1 VFYTTFRFKKAVR
14 NILVNQSSLSS
25 WFKGIKGKL
34 LFAAIMPM
42 IGFTV
47 IFGIAFSG
55 LQVLG
60 SMLNK
65 ANTETTP
72 NLIEVGEMRQAR
84 NKFNFLVL
92 ASAMATDPKER
103 QENIAEGKKS
113 IEEYFEALAN
123 YQKLPSP
130 ASIANTDDAGDKMAP
145 EFKKSMEEAIAL
157 LEQNKPESDKAAI
170 AMVHGKLKTQGAVM
184 KSMTTAAVKFFEDQA
199 ISESAI
205 AKAKMSETTTIMV
218 ATTAAT
224 CLFVFALLMFIAVR
238 LSKTV
243 GTVASRLTES
253 SHQVS
258 AAVTQLNSAGNNL
271 SQSSTESAASLE
283 ETVAALEELTSMV
296 QMNSD
301 NAKQAAS
308 LSASSRDAAES
319 GENDIKNLITAMTEI
334 SQSSRKIEEIISVID
349 DIAFQTNLLA
359 LNAAVE
365 AARAG
370 EQGKGFAVV
379 ADAVRTL
386 AQRSATSAKDIASLI
401 KDSVSQIDRG
411 SHIADQSGTVLS
423 NIVSSIKKVSDL
435 NNEIAAASSE
445 QTTGIQQ
452 ISKAMNQ
459 LDQSSQS
466 NAASAEEIAATSG
479 EISNLA
485 TTTQSLT
492 AELTEVVM
500 GKNAALTDISEVKAD
515 KKPKASKKVSF
526 QSSAKV
532 IEMKKPA
539 KRSAPTAAKPSQK
552 ASSSSADLI
561 PFDEDDDRKVGTT
574 DGF

>member
-1 VFYTTFRFKKAVR
+1 MENNSFK
-14 NILVNQSSLSS
+14 S
-25 WFKGIKGKL
+25 WFNGIKGKL
-34 LFAAIMPM
+34 LFAAILP
-42 IGFTV
+42 IAGFAI
-47 IFGIAFSG
+47 IFTIAFAG
-55 LQVLG
+55 LKKLDA
-60 SMLNK
+60 MLTT
-65 ANTETTP
+65 ANTITTP
-72 NLIEVGEMRQAR
+72 NLIAVGEMRQSR
-84 NKFNFLVL
+84 NKFNYFIL
-92 ASAMATDPKER
+92 ASLRENTAEKRAER
-103 QENIAEGKKS
+103 LKVAREAL
-113 IEEYFEALAN
+113 EEYQVAFKEYAA
-123 YQKLPSP
+123 LPSP
-130 ASIANTDDAGDKMAP
+130 DEIASTDDAGDKNLP
-145 EFKKSMEEAIAL
+145 EFVATMKDVTNLVEKNTPETDQQVMGLMNGKIAELTKPMKAMTDDAINYFEKSSIA
-157 LEQNKPESDKAAI
+157 N
-170 AMVHGKLKTQGAVM
+170 T
-184 KSMTTAAVKFFEDQA
+184 
-199 ISESAI
+199 AI
-205 AKAKMSETTTIMV
+205 AKAEMSKTMTVMV

-224 CLFVFALLMFIAVR
+224 CLAVFALLMFIAVR

-243 GTVASRLTES
+243 GSVASRLTES

-258 AAVTQLNSAGNNL
+258 AAVVQLNSAGNNL

-308 LSASSRDAAES
+308 LAATSRQSAES
-319 GENDIKNLITAMTEI
+319 GENDIKNLIAAMTEI
-334 SQSSRKIEEIISVID
+334 SQSSKKIEEIISVID

-379 ADAVRTL
+379 AEAVRAL
-386 AQRSATSAKDIASLI
+386 AQRSASSAKDISTLI

-411 SHIADQSGTVLS
+411 SDIADKSGAVLS

-485 TTTQSLT
+485 TTTQTLT
-492 AELTEVVM
+492 VELTEVVA
-500 GKNAALTDISEVKAD
+500 GKGGHSEEVHEVRPAKKAQASH
-515 KKPKASKKVSF
+515 KAP
-526 QSSAKV
+526 SAKV
-532 IEMKKPA
+532 IAMKKPA
-539 KRSAPTAAKPSQK
+539 SKAAPVKAAKAGP
-552 ASSSSADLI
+552 ATSADMI
-561 PFDEDDDRKVGTT
+561 PFDEDDARKVGTT

>member
-1 VFYTTFRFKKAVR
+1 MNDSTT
-14 NILVNQSSLSS
+14 SS
-25 WFKGIKGKL
+25 WFRGIKGKL
-34 LFAAIMPM
+34 LFAAVLPM
-42 IGFTV
+42 IGFGI
-47 IFGIAFSG
+47 IFVIAFTSLKTIG
-55 LQVLG
+55 G
-60 SMLNK
+60 MLTK
-65 ANTETTP
+65 ANTNTTP
-72 NLIEVGEMRQAR
+72 NLIEVGEMRQSR
-84 NKFNFLVL
+84 NKFNYMVL
-92 ASAMATDPKER
+92 AATVSVDAKER
-103 QENIAEGKKS
+103 KEDIDEAKNAIT
-113 IEEYFEALAN
+113 EYFTAFTN
-123 YQKLPSP
+123 YTKLPSP
-130 ASIANTDDAGDKMAP
+130 KEIEATDDAGDKAAP
-145 EFKKSMEEAIAL
+145 LFKAAMEETIAL
-157 LEQNKPESDKAAI
+157 LEKNTPESDKAAI
-170 AMVHGKLKTQGAVM
+170 ALLHGRVKENANVLRA
-184 KSMTTAAVKFFEDQA
+184 MTTAAIKYFQQDS
-199 ISESAI
+199 INDSKI
-205 AKAKMSETTTIMV
+205 ADMKMSQATTIIIATTT
-218 ATTAAT
+218 AT
-224 CLFVFALLMFIAVR
+224 CLLVFSLLIFIAIR

-243 GTVASRLTES
+243 GGVANRLTES

-258 AAVTQLNSAGNNL
+258 AAVVQLNSAGNNL
-271 SQSSTESAASLE
+271 SQSSTEAAASLE

-308 LSASSRDAAES
+308 LASTSRQSAEA

-334 SQSSRKIEEIISVID
+334 SQSSKKIEEIISVID

-379 ADAVRTL
+379 AEAVRAL
-386 AQRSATSAKDIASLI
+386 AQRSAASAKDISTLI

-411 SHIADQSGTVLS
+411 SNIADQSGTVLS
-423 NIVSSIKKVSDL
+423 NIVNSIKKVSDL

-479 EISNLA
+479 EINNLA

-492 AELTEVVM
+492 VELTEVVM
-500 GKNAALTDISEVKAD
+500 GKSNNTTEHHHE
-515 KKPKASKKVSF
+515 PKAVAHAKAPKSSPMHK
-526 QSSAKV
+526 SAKV
-532 IEMKKPA
+532 IAMKKPA
-539 KRSAPTAAKPSQK
+539 PKVATKG

-561 PFDEDDDRKVGTT
+561 PFDEDDRKVGTT

>member
-1 VFYTTFRFKKAVR
+1 M
-14 NILVNQSSLSS
+14 NSNSISS

-34 LFAAIMPM
+34 LFAATLPI
-42 IGFTV
+42 IGFSI
-47 IFGIAFSG
+47 IFSIAFSG
-55 LQVLG
+55 LQSLG
-60 SMLNK
+60 DMLNK

-84 NKFNFLVL
+84 NRFNYFVL
-92 ASAMATDPKER
+92 ATGDAPDEKTRKED
-103 QENIAEGKKS
+103 IAEAKKS
-113 IEEYFEALAN
+113 IEEYFEALGN

-130 ASIANTDDAGDKMAP
+130 PSIADTDDAGDKMAP
-145 EFKKSMEEAIAL
+145 EFRKSMEEAVAL
-157 LEQNKPESDKAAI
+157 LEKNNPESDKQAAAI
-170 AMVHGKLKTQGAVM
+170 VEGKMKSQAAVM
-184 KSMTTAAVKFFEDQA
+184 KNMTAAAVKFFEAQS
-199 ISESAI
+199 ISETAI
-205 AKAKMSETTTIMV
+205 AKEKMSKTMTIMIMTTTV
-218 ATTAAT
+218 T
-224 CLFVFALLMFIAVR
+224 CLLVFGLLMFIAVN

-243 GTVASRLTES
+243 GSVASRLTES

-258 AAVTQLNSAGNNL
+258 AAVTQLNSAGKTL

-334 SQSSRKIEEIISVID
+334 SRSSKKIEEIISVID

-386 AQRSATSAKDIASLI
+386 AQRSATSAKDISALI
-401 KDSVSQIDRG
+401 KDSVAQIEHG
-411 SHIADQSGTVLS
+411 STIADQSGTVLS
-423 NIVSSIKKVSDL
+423 NIVNSIKKVSDL

-479 EISNLA
+479 EIGNLA
-485 TTTQSLT
+485 HTTQDLT
-492 AELTEVVM
+492 AELTAVVM
-500 GKNAALTDISEVKAD
+500 GSSFARTETTESVEE
-515 KKPKASKKVSF
+515 KKSK
-526 QSSAKV
+526 SSAKAILQKPAQV
-532 IEMKKPA
+532 IEMKKV
-539 KRSAPTAAKPSQK
+539 AKPSKSSPAPAKPAK
-552 ASSSSADLI
+552 AAGSSSADLI
-561 PFDEDDDRKVGTT
+561 PFDEDEDRKVGNT